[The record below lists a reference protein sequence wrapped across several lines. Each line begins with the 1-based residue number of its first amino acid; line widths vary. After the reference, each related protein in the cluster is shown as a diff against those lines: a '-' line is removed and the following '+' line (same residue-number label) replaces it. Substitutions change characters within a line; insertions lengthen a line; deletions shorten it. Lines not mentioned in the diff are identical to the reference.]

1 MAAAGGAGN
10 TNNAPIAVNDTA
22 RGDEKT
28 TIRGN
33 LLANDSDPDGDPLS
47 IVSINGRP
55 MTPGGVAVTGSN
67 GGTFIV
73 QPDGSYVFVPGTSFQ
88 HLPEGQTATTTIS
101 YVVTDPSGATSTAT
115 VEVTVVGV
123 NDPARITPAQAGDD
137 AGSVTE
143 DKVSTAN
150 GKLNVVDPDDGQS
163 FFVAVADRPGTYG
176 TFSIDANG
184 NWVYSLNN
192 NDPRVQGLGA
202 GEKLTETF
210 TVTTADG
217 TTGTVTITINGT
229 NDVPTIS
236 GGRRRRQG
244 RRRADR
250 HRPADQDRCRR
261 QRQAHLVR
269 QRRRPG
275 SIRQV
280 HGRPERQVDVHAG

>member
-1 MAAAGGAGN
+1 
-10 TNNAPIAVNDTA
+10 
-22 RGDEKT
+22 
-28 TIRGN
+28 
-33 LLANDSDPDGDPLS
+33 
-47 IVSINGRP
+47 

-137 AGSVTE
+137 EGSVTE
-143 DKVSTAN
+143 DVPNAKTAN

-163 FFVAVADRPGTYG
+163 FFVAVADRPGIYG

-192 NDPRVQGLGA
+192 EDPRVQALGV
-202 GEKLTETF
+202 GETLTETF
-210 TVTTADG
+210 EVVTADG
-217 TTGTVTITINGT
+217 TKGKVTITINGT

-236 GGRRRRQG
+236 AAAGDVKEDGTLTTSGQLTRTTSTPG
-244 RRRADR
+244 
-250 HRPADQDRCRR
+250 H
-261 QRQAHLVR
+261 AHLVR
-269 QRRRPG
+269 QRRRQGPV
-275 SIRQV
+275 R
-280 HGRPERQVDVHAG
+280 HLHRRPERQVDLCAGQQERPGQAWPKARRSPTPSP

>member
-1 MAAAGGAGN
+1 
-10 TNNAPIAVNDTA
+10 
-22 RGDEKT
+22 
-28 TIRGN
+28 
-33 LLANDSDPDGDPLS
+33 
-47 IVSINGRP
+47 

-137 AGSVTE
+137 EGSVTE
-143 DKVSTAN
+143 DVPNAKTAN

-163 FFVAVADRPGTYG
+163 FFVAVADRPGIYG

-192 NDPRVQGLGA
+192 EDPRVQALGV
-202 GEKLTETF
+202 GETLTETF
-210 TVTTADG
+210 EVVTADG
-217 TTGTVTITINGT
+217 TKGKVTITINGT

-236 GGRRRRQG
+236 GAAAGDVKEDGTLTTSGQLTPHDVDARTRTPGPSTTPARASTAPSPSTRTASGLMCWTTRAPRSRPWPKARRS
-244 RRRADR
+244 
-250 HRPADQDRCRR
+250 PT
-261 QRQAHLVR
+261 
-269 QRRRPG
+269 P
-275 SIRQV
+275 S
-280 HGRPERQVDVHAG
+280 P

>member
-1 MAAAGGAGN
+1 
-10 TNNAPIAVNDTA
+10 
-22 RGDEKT
+22 
-28 TIRGN
+28 
-33 LLANDSDPDGDPLS
+33 
-47 IVSINGRP
+47 

-176 TFSIDANG
+176 TLDRCQWQLGLQPQQQRS
-184 NWVYSLNN
+184 
-192 NDPRVQGLGA
+192 QGPGPGR

-236 GGRRRRQG
+236 GRRRRQG